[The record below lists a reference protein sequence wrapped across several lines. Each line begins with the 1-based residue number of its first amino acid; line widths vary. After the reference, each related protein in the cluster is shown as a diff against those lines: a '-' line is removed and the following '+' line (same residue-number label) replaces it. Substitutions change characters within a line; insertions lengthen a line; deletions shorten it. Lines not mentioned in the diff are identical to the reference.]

1 MPRLRRLGALL
12 FLPLCFQL
20 GLAARAI
27 ACVNDHAG
35 GSSMSMDDGG
45 SMPGMNMP
53 APSSAPN
60 GSDHHGNKPCDGP
73 FNPGDCQP
81 FAACA
86 PAVLAPTPLVV
97 SGSASIPSNTATLVV
112 LTPSSWT
119 VRPALPPPR
128 V

>member
-1 MPRLRRLGALL
+1 
-12 FLPLCFQL
+12 
-20 GLAARAI
+20 
-27 ACVNDHAG
+27 
-35 GSSMSMDDGG
+35 MDDSGA
-45 SMPGMNMP
+45 MAGMDMP

-60 GSDHHGNKPCDGP
+60 GSDHHGDGPCDGP
-73 FNPGDCQP
+73 FNPSDCQP

-97 SGSASIPSNTATLVV
+97 SGSASIPADTVTLVV

-119 VRPALPPPR
+119 ARPELPPPR